1 MTHIPERSCW
11 TRPKPR
17 PRPQNRATAEGK
29 NFVNMS
35 KSSVVFDFAIYR
47 DRGSRFLLELNRD
60 RDHDRDRDRERG
72 NNWCSKTA
80 IAV

>member
-1 MTHIPERSCW
+1 
-11 TRPKPR
+11 
-17 PRPQNRATAEGK
+17 
-29 NFVNMS
+29 MS